1 MHGDGP
7 FVVRMAAWAD
17 EWIPTDDIK
26 MVNWHWIASIG
37 TIALTSILLEITGY
51 LLVPLF
57 IHIFIESYTSS
68 CSHN

>member
-7 FVVRMAAWAD
+7 FVVRMAAWGD

-37 TIALTSILLEITGY
+37 TIALTSI
-51 LLVPLF
+51 F
-57 IHIFIESYTSS
+57 IGNHTIFARSAVYPYF
-68 CSHN
+68 H